1 MACKSGRHACGR
13 LDVCGV
19 AKIITKVPNPLKAYV
34 EKTGQKVTG
43 FLEFHS
49 VCGCGMDEFIPKFE
63 VTQLG
68 VIPFSLFSNVTV
80 GNIAFSAYCGDG
92 SFIGREPITAEA
104 IYEFSKNLRFSEMQ
118 SK

>member
-1 MACKSGRHACGR
+1 M
-13 LDVCGV
+13 
-19 AKIITKVPNPLKAYV
+19 ITKVPNPLKAYV

-49 VCGCGMDEFIPKFE
+49 VCGCRMDEFIPKFE

-80 GNIAFSAYCGDG
+80 GNIAFSAYCCDD
-92 SFIGREPITAEA
+92 SFVGREPIAAEA
-104 IYEFSKNLRFSEMQ
+104 IYEFSKNLRFTEMQ

>member
-13 LDVCGV
+13 LGVCGV

-80 GNIAFSAYCGDG
+80 GNITFSAYCGDG

>member
-1 MACKSGRHACGR
+1 MMIK
-13 LDVCGV
+13 VCE
-19 AKIITKVPNPLKAYV
+19 PLTVYV

-49 VCGCGMDEFIPKFE
+49 VCGCGMDEFIQKFS
-63 VTQLG
+63 VTKLG

-80 GNIAFSAYCGDG
+80 GNITFSAYCGDG
-92 SFIGREPITAEA
+92 SFIGREPIAAEA
-104 IYEFSKNLRFSEMQ
+104 IYEFSKNLRFTNMQ

>member
-1 MACKSGRHACGR
+1 MMIRVNK
-13 LDVCGV
+13 LL
-19 AKIITKVPNPLKAYV
+19 TAYV

-49 VCGCGMDEFIPKFE
+49 VCGCRMDEFIPKFE

-80 GNIAFSAYCGDG
+80 GNIAFSAYCCDD
-92 SFIGREPITAEA
+92 SFVGREPIVAEA
-104 IYEFSKNLRFSEMQ
+104 IYEFSKNLRFTEMQ